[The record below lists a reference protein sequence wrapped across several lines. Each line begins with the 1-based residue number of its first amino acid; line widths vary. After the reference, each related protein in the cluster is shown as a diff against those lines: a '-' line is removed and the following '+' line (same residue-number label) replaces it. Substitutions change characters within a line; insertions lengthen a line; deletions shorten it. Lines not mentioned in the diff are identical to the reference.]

1 MPPNQFAQ
9 PTPST
14 PSICLIFCA
23 YESGSENTSDTELRV
38 TRRADELAF
47 APAYQASTI
56 VRSMPN
62 AAIAT
67 TMPTIV
73 SVVRSLCRKVLRR
86 TSSGT
91 NIVAGC
97 RQFGSGAAV
106 GSTSASVVMFIVRA
120 RRACCVVPSSIDE
133 HALLEMHDP
142 VCLLGRLRVV
152 RHHDDRLAKLGVQP
166 LEQAQ
171 DLLGGRAIEV
181 AGRLVGDDQR

>member
-9 PTPST
+9 PTLST

-73 SVVRSLCRKVLRR
+73 SVVRSLCRKALRR

-91 NIVAGC
+91 NIG
-97 RQFGSGAAV
+97 RR
-106 GSTSASVVMFIVRA
+106 VRRR
-120 RRACCVVPSSIDE
+120 RRAKRACGQLPSSVDE
-133 HALLEMHDP
+133 HALLEMHHP
-142 VCLLGRLRVV
+142 MRLLRRFRVV
-152 RHHDDRLAKLGVQP
+152 CHHDDRLAELGVQP
-166 LEQAQ
+166 LEQAE
-171 DLLGGRAIEV
+171 DFLRGRAI
-181 AGRLVGDDQR
+181 